1 MRQNDAYLFS
11 LDDKPQDLYCID
23 ARFYGNISRFL
34 NHMCEPNLFACRVF
48 TTHQDLRFPHIAFF
62 ASENIVAGEEL
73 GSQLVFLNVV
83 SKAVTVVQSLERFS
97 SGPGKDCFL
106 APYLVSHKHIAKD
119 RQTEAC
125 SQFDPARTEQRL
137 SFDRRAQGPGPGAV
151 RVATLGSWRM
161 LTLGAEYEDTWALT
175 PAKSGRPPGQAA
187 KGEPGPEE
195 GEDSGAEE
203 PGEPSW
209 KAADANTVRGYDTVL
224 EMDGLSSAGRRD
236 GVRQLVRKHGILNST
251 PWARGMA
258 RFAEDLP
265 TRYGG
270 GAGGG
275 GRGGPGAGRGGA
287 RGGGGGGAP
296 GGQRVYKQSMAQRA
310 RTMAI
315 YNPNP
320 VKQNCF
326 TVNRS
331 LFIFREDNLIRKY
344 AKRITE
350 WPYPS
355 RAGAHSSDKTP
366 MSERLDDT
374 EPYFIGIFCFE
385 AAIKII
391 ALGFAFHKG
400 SYLRNGWN
408 VMDFVVVLT
417 GLASGFCG
425 FMSCLSTTLV
435 QTEISQQL
443 LDRLPWKLIYQED
456 AATAEA
462 LATSSSS
469 PPPLHLVFSP
479 SRLSGE
485 ALCLF
490 TLPSPHIPG
499 NNVDIRMTCFQD
511 LDCSSILAEILAKVG
526 SDFDLRTLRA
536 VRVLRPL
543 KLVSG
548 IPSLQVVLKSIMK
561 AMVPLLQI
569 GLLLFFAIV
578 MFAIIGVEF
587 YMGKFHTTCFRK
599 DTGERAAD
607 WPCGLEPPARM
618 CPNGTECREYW
629 TGPNFGITNFDNILF
644 AVLTVFQCIT
654 MEGWVDILYSTND
667 VAGNTWNWLYFI
679 PLIIIGSFFMLNLVL
694 GVLSGE
700 FAKERERVEKRQE
713 FLKLRRQQQIERELT
728 GYLEWIC
735 KAEEVLLEEEDEIAE
750 EKSPLDG
757 AWYKRKQNLP
767 VLKRNK
773 AKKGKNDLIGAEEGE
788 DPFADISSVAPPGS
802 PFGRASVKSSG
813 KMDSSSYFRRKE
825 KRIRFFIRRMVKAQS
840 FYWIVLCL
848 VGLNTLCVAIVHYDQ
863 PKWLTKALYTAEFVF
878 LGLFLTEMTL
888 KMYGLG
894 ARNYFHSSFNCFDF
908 GVIVGSICEVIWD
921 MIKPGASFGISVLR
935 ALRLLRIFKVT
946 KYWNSLRN
954 LVVSLLNSMKS
965 IISLLFLLFLFIV
978 VFALLGMQLFG
989 GQFNFED
996 ETPTTNFDTFPAAI
1010 LTVFQILTGEDWN
1023 AVMYHGIESQGGVRR
1038 GMFSS
1043 VYFIVLTLFG
1053 NYTLLN
1059 VFLAIAV
1066 DNLAN
1071 AQELTKDE
1079 EEQEEAA
1086 NKKLALQKA
1095 LEVKEVSPMSAANI
1109 SIAAKEQQRTAK
1121 TMSVWE
1127 QRTNQLRRHNMRAS
1141 SEALFNELDPEE
1153 RRRLSSALHLHP
1165 DMKTHLDRPLV
1176 VEARDS
1182 EKPSRPPEGGW
1193 EEAGDS
1199 QQDGLGD
1206 NFHTHSRKHHRH
1218 RDKNGE
1224 GREGGDGRGGRHH
1237 IHHSRSRDHNADS
1250 AQTKERTG
1258 DRSHSRDGGQGH
1270 RHQHQAGSP
1279 EEETNDVRGGG
1290 EERGHRHHHSHRP
1303 PKEGNGM
1310 IANGAQGER
1319 RGKGGGGDSNG
1330 ERKARSSRMVRAQST
1345 LDGEDCNRNKN
1356 GTKGY
1361 RERQPDAE
1369 EDGLASSPL
1378 QPMRSSLSLG
1388 EKQED
1393 ADNQKNSTRAS
1404 QAGLNSNAIHIPVTI
1419 TAPPGETTIIPMNN
1433 IDCDN
1438 FQLSEEK
1445 KDLEEEEAANG
1456 PRQILPYSSMF
1467 VFGQTNPVEYIVN
1480 PDNPYS
1486 CGCGVLWLCHYVVNL
1501 RYFEMCIL
1509 VVITMSSIAL
1519 AAEDPVQ
1526 TNAPHNNVLK
1536 YLDYVFTGVFT
1547 FEMVIKYITQTNC
1560 ILNLNRGTT
1569 GKDINTIKSLRV
1581 LRVLRPLKT
1590 IKRLPKLKAVFD
1602 CVVNS
1607 LKNVLN
1613 ILIVYILFMFI
1624 FAVIAVQLFKGK
1636 FFYCTDESKSLEKDC
1651 RGQFLEYD
1659 RDDVTAQV
1667 REWKK
1672 YDFHYDNV
1680 LWAFLTLFTVST
1692 GEGWPMVLKHSV
1704 DATYEDQGPN
1714 PGFRMETSI
1723 FYVVYF
1729 VVFPFFFVNIF
1740 VALII
1745 ITFQEQGDKAMSEC
1759 SLEKNERACIDFAIN
1774 AKPLTRYM
1782 PENKQSFQYKM
1793 WKFVVSPPFEYA
1805 IMTLIA
1811 LNTVVLMMKFYG
1823 APYLYEAML
1832 KYLNIVFTALFT
1844 LECILK
1850 IIAFGPLNYLKAA
1863 WNVFDFVTV
1872 LGSITDILVT
1882 EIKDKMIN
1890 LSFLRLFRAA
1900 RLIKLLRQ
1908 GYTIRIL
1915 LWTFVQSFK
1924 ALPYV
1929 CLLIAMLFFIYAIIG
1944 MQVFGNIELIDDNAI
1959 NHHNNFQTFF
1969 QALTL
1974 LFRSATGEAWHEIM
1988 LACLSDRPCD
1998 KLSGNTGNECGSDFA
2013 YFYFVSF
2020 IFLCSFLMLN
2030 LFVAVIMD
2038 NFEYLTRDASI
2049 LGPHHLDE
2057 FIRVWAEYD
2066 PAACGRICYQDMYKL
2081 LRFISPPLGLGKKCP
2096 NRVAYKWESVMQLN
2110 NPQVVPVGTA
2120 YLLACSLN
2128 RLVKMNM
2135 PIADDNTVQFT
2146 STLMALIRTALEIKL
2161 ASGVL
2166 AQRLCDADLKRE
2178 INRVWPNL
2186 SQKTVDLL
2194 VTPHKYNELTVGK
2207 VYAALMIF
2215 DYYKQNRAKRLQQQN
2230 SSVGPQSKLG
2240 ALFRPVLPLTHILE
2254 VEPPISSPKH
2264 PFPPLHEQEAKLEA
2278 LPTTNTT
2285 TTTTSV
2291 NRDTI
2296 LNQRSAIKHSQ
2307 SGDVSQ
2313 SAQRPKGRRKLQRGQ
2328 SEDVPYSTRP
2338 QEQVELK
2345 QVENISDTEAYPSL
2359 EGHCKAASLPRLNA
2373 EYYPIVDLSP
2383 IRRSASSLTQQR
2395 HQEVGLREY
2404 DLERPGLAQSSTGPG
2419 QVQGQDRAHH
2429 HHHHHRCHRRRD
2441 KDKDKKQKSL
2451 DRAGSVQPSS
2461 TVGSFTDPSAEGL
2474 SRERARERDRSRPHE
2489 RRHHSSAGEKQRYY
2503 SCERYGSREQC
2514 HTKSAGPSRSTSP
2527 GEGQD
2532 TGLLKQH
2539 GSSVLKAG
2547 PGTLPSGSSTPG
2559 RGRRQLPQT
2568 PLTPRPAVAYKTA
2581 NSSPLPSSAS
2591 TATTGHQTRFSRG
2604 LSEHDRLV
2612 GGYDE
2617 SPIPVTRIGSDP
2629 NLNRQPQA
2637 ASQQALLEEAED
2649 FQDNVSSHGGG
2660 RSARTTA
2667 STTASASHGT
2677 AAAPVTV
2684 PTTQGRAGVVP
2695 NGYHFTLGVNSASG
2709 PGSRATGSLREREE
2723 EDCAVQCEKLHHLHY
2738 THTAGSLR
2746 PVHLPN

>member
-1 MRQNDAYLFS
+1 
-11 LDDKPQDLYCID
+11 
-23 ARFYGNISRFL
+23 
-34 NHMCEPNLFACRVF
+34 
-48 TTHQDLRFPHIAFF
+48 
-62 ASENIVAGEEL
+62 
-73 GSQLVFLNVV
+73 
-83 SKAVTVVQSLERFS
+83 
-97 SGPGKDCFL
+97 
-106 APYLVSHKHIAKD
+106 
-119 RQTEAC
+119 
-125 SQFDPARTEQRL
+125 
-137 SFDRRAQGPGPGAV
+137 
-151 RVATLGSWRM
+151 
-161 LTLGAEYEDTWALT
+161 
-175 PAKSGRPPGQAA
+175 
-187 KGEPGPEE
+187 
-195 GEDSGAEE
+195 
-203 PGEPSW
+203 
-209 KAADANTVRGYDTVL
+209 
-224 EMDGLSSAGRRD
+224 
-236 GVRQLVRKHGILNST
+236 
-251 PWARGMA
+251 MA

-270 GAGGG
+270 SAGGG
-275 GRGGPGAGRGGA
+275 GRGGPGTGRGGA
-287 RGGGGGGAP
+287 RAGGAAP

-320 VKQNCF
+320 VKQNCL

-355 RAGAHSSDKTP
+355 PSRYMILATIIANCIVLALEQHLPASDKTP

-408 VMDFVVVLT
+408 VMDFVVVL
-417 GLASGFCG
+417 SG
-425 FMSCLSTTLV
+425 
-435 QTEISQQL
+435 I
-443 LDRLPWKLIYQED
+443 
-456 AATAEA
+456 
-462 LATSSSS
+462 LAT
-469 PPPLHLVFSP
+469 
-479 SRLSGE
+479 
-485 ALCLF
+485 
-490 TLPSPHIPG
+490 
-499 NNVDIRMTCFQD
+499 
-511 LDCSSILAEILAKVG
+511 VG

-587 YMGKFHTTCFRK
+587 YMGKFHTTCFRT
-599 DTGERAAD
+599 DTGESS
-607 WPCGLEPPARM
+607 EPPARI

-644 AVLTVFQCIT
+644 AILTVFQCIT
-654 MEGWVDILYSTND
+654 MEGWVDILYSTNN

-735 KAEEVLLEEEDEIAE
+735 KA
-750 EKSPLDG
+750 
-757 AWYKRKQNLP
+757 

-788 DPFADISSVAPPGS
+788 DPFADISSVGI
-802 PFGRASVKSSG
+802 VKSSG

-825 KRIRFFIRRMVKAQS
+825 KRVRFFIRRMVKAQS
-840 FYWIVLCL
+840 FYWIVLCV

-863 PKWLTKALYTAEFVF
+863 PEWLTKALYTAEFVF

-894 ARNYFHSSFNCFDF
+894 VRNYFHSSFNCFDF

-921 MIKPGASFGISVLR
+921 MITPGASFGISVLR

-954 LVVSLLNSMKS
+954 LVISLLNSMKS

-1153 RRRLSSALHLHP
+1153 RRRMSTALHLHP
-1165 DMKTHLDRPLV
+1165 DMKTHLDRPLI
-1176 VEARDS
+1176 VEDRGGDKPART
-1182 EKPSRPPEGGW
+1182 PEGGHL
-1193 EEAGDS
+1193 ESDHEG
-1199 QQDGLGD
+1199 
-1206 NFHTHSRKHHRH
+1206 HSRKHHRH
-1218 RDKNGE
+1218 RDRNGE
-1224 GREGGDGRGGRHH
+1224 NREGCDGRGGRHH
-1237 IHHSRSRDHNADS
+1237 THHSRSRDHNGNGS
-1250 AQTKERTG
+1250 QSKERRG
-1258 DRSHSRDGGQGH
+1258 ERSHSRNGGQGH
-1270 RHQHQAGSP
+1270 RHHHHHHNGSP
-1279 EEETNDVRGGG
+1279 EEEANDVRGG
-1290 EERGHRHHHSHRP
+1290 EERVHRHHHSHRP
-1303 PKEGNGM
+1303 PKEGNGT
-1310 IANGAQGER
+1310 IANGSQVPL
-1319 RGKGGGGDSNG
+1319 GDY
-1330 ERKARSSRMVRAQST
+1330 
-1345 LDGEDCNRNKN
+1345 C
-1356 GTKGY
+1356 
-1361 RERQPDAE
+1361 
-1369 EDGLASSPL
+1369 SPVL
-1378 QPMRSSLSLG
+1378 HLYFICIFPS
-1388 EKQED
+1388 
-1393 ADNQKNSTRAS
+1393 
-1404 QAGLNSNAIHIPVTI
+1404 V
-1419 TAPPGETTIIPMNN
+1419 NN
-1433 IDCDN
+1433 IDCES
-1438 FQLSEEK
+1438 FQIREEK
-1445 KDLEEEEAANG
+1445 KNLEEAEEVNG
-1456 PRQILPYSSMF
+1456 PRQMLPYSSMF
-1467 VFGQTNPVEYIVN
+1467 IFGQTNPVRR
-1480 PDNPYS
+1480 
-1486 CGCGVLWLCHYVVNL
+1486 LCHYVVNL

-1509 VVITMSSIAL
+1509 IVITMSSIAL

-1526 TNAPHNNVLK
+1526 ANAPRNNVSHTDLVNNHLTK
-1536 YLDYVFTGVFT
+1536 LLRTMIDLGLLLHPGSYFRDLWNILDFIVVSGALVAFA
-1547 FEMVIKYITQTNC
+1547 C
-1560 ILNLNRGTT
+1560 SGTK

-1636 FFYCTDESKSLEKDC
+1636 FFYCTDESKVLEKDC
-1651 RGQFLEYD
+1651 RGHFLEYD
-1659 RDDVTAQV
+1659 KDHVTAQP

-1782 PENKQSFQYKM
+1782 PENKLSFQYKM

-1823 APYLYEAML
+1823 APDLYESML

-1882 EIKDKMIN
+1882 EVKMIN

-1924 ALPYV
+1924 SGCGYCCEPPAL
-1929 CLLIAMLFFIYAIIG
+1929 LLP
-1944 MQVFGNIELIDDNAI
+1944 QVFGNIELIEESAI
-1959 NHHNNFQTFF
+1959 HRHNNFQTFF

-1988 LACLSDRPCD
+1988 LACLSNRPCD
-1998 KLSGNTGNECGSDFA
+1998 KLSGTVGNECGSDFA

-2081 LRFISPPLGLGKKCP
+2081 LLFISPPLGLGKKCP
-2096 NRVAYKWESVMQLN
+2096 NRVAYK
-2110 NPQVVPVGTA
+2110 
-2120 YLLACSLN
+2120 

-2135 PIADDNTVQFT
+2135 PIADDNTVHFT

-2161 ASGVL
+2161 IG
-2166 AQRLCDADLKRE
+2166 CDMFADLKRE
-2178 INRVWPNL
+2178 ISRVWPSL
-2186 SQKTVDLL
+2186 PQKTIDLL
-2194 VTPHKYNELTVGK
+2194 VTPHKCRPPSLFADLTVGK

-2215 DYYKQNRAKRLQQQN
+2215 DYYKQNRAKRLQQQQQ
-2230 SSVGPQSKLG
+2230 SSTGPQ
-2240 ALFRPVLPLTHILE
+2240 
-2254 VEPPISSPKH
+2254 
-2264 PFPPLHEQEAKLEA
+2264 
-2278 LPTTNTT
+2278 
-2285 TTTTSV
+2285 
-2291 NRDTI
+2291 
-2296 LNQRSAIKHSQ
+2296 
-2307 SGDVSQ
+2307 
-2313 SAQRPKGRRKLQRGQ
+2313 
-2328 SEDVPYSTRP
+2328 
-2338 QEQVELK
+2338 
-2345 QVENISDTEAYPSL
+2345 
-2359 EGHCKAASLPRLNA
+2359 
-2373 EYYPIVDLSP
+2373 PIVDLSP
-2383 IRRSASSLTQQR
+2383 IRRSASSLTQH
-2395 HQEVGLREY
+2395 HQDVRLKDF
-2404 DLERPGLAQSSTGPG
+2404 DLERPDLAQS
-2419 QVQGQDRAHH
+2419 HH

-2441 KDKDKKQKSL
+2441 RDKEKKQKSI
-2451 DRAGSVQPSS
+2451 DRPVQPSS
-2461 TVGSFTDPSAEGL
+2461 TVACLTSHFLSVHVQDSFTDPSAQGL

-2503 SCERYGSREQC
+2503 SCERYSSREQC

-2527 GEGQD
+2527 GEGQEY
-2532 TGLLKQH
+2532 
-2539 GSSVLKAG
+2539 GSTVVKAG
-2547 PGTLPSGSSTPG
+2547 PVMLPSGSTTPG

-2568 PLTPRPAVAYKTA
+2568 PLTPRPAVTYKSAHPSTLH
-2581 NSSPLPSSAS
+2581 SSLS
-2591 TATTGHQTRFSRG
+2591 TTMTGHQTRFSRG
-2604 LSEHDRLV
+2604 LSEHERLV
-2612 GGYDE
+2612 GVQGE
-2617 SPIPVTRIGSDP
+2617 TLMPITCIGSDP
-2629 NLNRQPQA
+2629 NLNRHPEVAPQ
-2637 ASQQALLEEAED
+2637 QDLLEETED
-2649 FQDNVSSHGGG
+2649 YHDTVSSHGVVCT
-2660 RSARTTA
+2660 ARTTPV
-2667 STTASASHGT
+2667 STTASVSQGT
-2677 AAAPVTV
+2677 AAAPITS
-2684 PTTQGRAGVVP
+2684 PPRQGRAGAMP

-2709 PGSRATGSLREREE
+2709 SGSRGTGSLREREE
-2723 EDCAVQCEKLHHLHY
+2723 EDWC
-2738 THTAGSLR
+2738 
-2746 PVHLPN
+2746 

>member
-1 MRQNDAYLFS
+1 MDAAAS
-11 LDDKPQDLYCID
+11 LK
-23 ARFYGNISRFL
+23 
-34 NHMCEPNLFACRVF
+34 
-48 TTHQDLRFPHIAFF
+48 
-62 ASENIVAGEEL
+62 
-73 GSQLVFLNVV
+73 
-83 SKAVTVVQSLERFS
+83 
-97 SGPGKDCFL
+97 
-106 APYLVSHKHIAKD
+106 
-119 RQTEAC
+119 
-125 SQFDPARTEQRL
+125 
-137 SFDRRAQGPGPGAV
+137 
-151 RVATLGSWRM
+151 
-161 LTLGAEYEDTWALT
+161 
-175 PAKSGRPPGQAA
+175 
-187 KGEPGPEE
+187 
-195 GEDSGAEE
+195 
-203 PGEPSW
+203 
-209 KAADANTVRGYDTVL
+209 
-224 EMDGLSSAGRRD
+224 
-236 GVRQLVRKHGILNST
+236 
-251 PWARGMA
+251 MA
-258 RFAEDLP
+258 RFADDLP

-270 GAGGG
+270 SAGGG

-287 RGGGGGGAP
+287 RGGGAP
-296 GGQRVYKQSMAQRA
+296 AGQRMYKQSMAQRA

-320 VKQNCF
+320 VKQNCL

-350 WPYPS
+350 WPPFEYMILATIIANCIVLALEQHLP
-355 RAGAHSSDKTP
+355 AGDKTP
-366 MSERLDDT
+366 MSQRLDDT

-417 GLASGFCG
+417 G
-425 FMSCLSTTLV
+425 
-435 QTEISQQL
+435 
-443 LDRLPWKLIYQED
+443 
-456 AATAEA
+456 
-462 LATSSSS
+462 
-469 PPPLHLVFSP
+469 
-479 SRLSGE
+479 
-485 ALCLF
+485 
-490 TLPSPHIPG
+490 
-499 NNVDIRMTCFQD
+499 
-511 LDCSSILAEILAKVG
+511 ILAKVG

-587 YMGKFHTTCFRK
+587 YMGKFHTTCFRI

-607 WPCGLEPPARM
+607 WPCGLELPART
-618 CPNGTECREYW
+618 CANGTECREYW

-667 VAGNTWNWLYFI
+667 VVGNTWNWLYFI

-757 AWYKRKQNLP
+757 VWYKRKQNLP
-767 VLKRNK
+767 VLKRGK
-773 AKKGKNDLIGAEEGE
+773 GKKGMNDLIGARGG
-788 DPFADISSVAPPGS
+788 DNPFTDISSVAPPGS

-848 VGLNTLCVAIVHYDQ
+848 VALNTLCVAIVHYDQ
-863 PKWLTKALYTAEFVF
+863 PEWLTRALYTTEFVF

-908 GVIVGSICEVIWD
+908 GVIVGSIFEVIWD

-946 KYWNSLRN
+946 KYWSSLRN

-1010 LTVFQILTGEDWN
+1010 LTVFHILTGEDWN

-1043 VYFIVLTLFG
+1043 IYFIVLTLFG

-1095 LEVKEVSPMSAANI
+1095 LEVKEVSPVSAANI
-1109 SIAAKEQQRTAK
+1109 SITAFVKQNQDALSRRSSISSIQSLKEQQRSAK
-1121 TMSVWE
+1121 TLSVWE
-1127 QRTNQLRRHNMRAS
+1127 QRTNQLRRHNLRAS
-1141 SEALFNELDPEE
+1141 TEALFTELDPQE
-1153 RRRLSSALHLHP
+1153 RLQVSSTLHLHP

-1176 VEARDS
+1176 VEGRNGDQT
-1182 EKPSRPPEGGW
+1182 SRPSEGGQV
-1193 EEAGDS
+1193 EAGDT
-1199 QQDGLGD
+1199 QHDRVGD
-1206 NFHTHSRKHHRH
+1206 NLHTHARKHHRH
-1218 RDKNGE
+1218 RDRIGE
-1224 GREGGDGRGGRHH
+1224 SKDGGDCRGGRHH
-1237 IHHSRSRDHNADS
+1237 THHSRTRDHITDG
-1250 AQTKERTG
+1250 AQTKERRG
-1258 DRSHSRDGGQGH
+1258 ERIHGPDGGQGH
-1270 RHQHQAGSP
+1270 RHHHQAGSP
-1279 EEETNDVRGGG
+1279 EEEASDIRTGG
-1290 EERGHRHHHSHRP
+1290 EERGHRHHRSHCP

-1310 IANGAQGER
+1310 IVNGAQGER
-1319 RGKGGGGDSNG
+1319 RGRGGEGDSNG
-1330 ERKARSSRMVRAQST
+1330 ERFGRCSRIVRAQSI
-1345 LDGEDCNRNKN
+1345 LDGDNCKGNKN
-1356 GTKGY
+1356 GTKGH

-1369 EDGLASSPL
+1369 EDRFTSSPL
-1378 QPMRSSLSLG
+1378 QPMKSSPSLG

-1404 QAGLNSNAIHIPVTI
+1404 RVGLNSHTIHIPVTI
-1419 TAPPGETTIIPMNN
+1419 NGPPGETTIIPMNN

-1445 KDLEEEEAANG
+1445 KALEDADNE

-1467 VFGQTNPVEYIVN
+1467 IFGQTNPVRR
-1480 PDNPYS
+1480 
-1486 CGCGVLWLCHYVVNL
+1486 LCHYMVNL

-1509 VVITMSSIAL
+1509 MVITMSSITL

-1526 TNAPHNNVLK
+1526 ANATRNNILK

-1547 FEMVIKYITQTNC
+1547 FEMVIKMIDLGLLLHPGSYFRDLWN
-1560 ILNLNRGTT
+1560 ILDFIVVSGALVAFACSGTK

-1636 FFYCTDESKSLEKDC
+1636 FFYCTDESKGLEKEC
-1651 RGQFLEYD
+1651 RGQFLDYD
-1659 RDDVTAQV
+1659 RDDVAAQP

-1672 YDFHYDNV
+1672 YAFHYDNV

-1692 GEGWPMVLKHSV
+1692 GEGWPVVLKHSV
-1704 DATYEDQGPN
+1704 DATYEDQGPS

-1823 APYLYEAML
+1823 APDIYESML
-1832 KYLNIVFTALFT
+1832 KYLNIIFTALFT

-1850 IIAFGPLNYLKAA
+1850 IIAFGPLNYMKAA
-1863 WNVFDFVTV
+1863 WNIFDFVTV

-1882 EIKDKMIN
+1882 EIKTDKLIN

-1944 MQVFGNIELIDDNAI
+1944 MQVFGNIELNEDTAI

-1988 LACLSDRPCD
+1988 LACLSNRPCD
-1998 KLSGNTGNECGSDFA
+1998 KLSGTVEKECGSDFA

-2066 PAACGRICYQDMYKL
+2066 PAACGRITYCDMYKM
-2081 LRFISPPLGLGKKCP
+2081 LRDMSPPLGLGKKCP
-2096 NRVAYKWESVMQLN
+2096 PRVAYK
-2110 NPQVVPVGTA
+2110 
-2120 YLLACSLN
+2120 

-2135 PIADDNTVQFT
+2135 PIADDNTVHFT

-2166 AQRLCDADLKRE
+2166 AQHLCDADLKRE

-2207 VYAALMIF
+2207 VYAAVMIF
-2215 DYYKQNRAKRLQQQN
+2215 DYYKQNRAKKLQQN
-2230 SSVGPQSKLG
+2230 SSGPQSKLG
-2240 ALFRPVLPLTHILE
+2240 ALFHPVLPLTHIQE
-2254 VEPPISSPKH
+2254 VEPPICSPKQFH
-2264 PFPPLHEQEAKLEA
+2264 PPHPEPEVKPQAPP
-2278 LPTTNTT
+2278 
-2285 TTTTSV
+2285 TTTSI

-2296 LNQRSAIKHSQ
+2296 ITQRSAIKHSQ

-2313 SAQRPKGRRKLQRGQ
+2313 TTQRPKGQRKLQRGQ
-2328 SEDVPYSTRP
+2328 SEDVSYSSSP
-2338 QEQVELK
+2338 QEVLELK
-2345 QVENISDTEAYPSL
+2345 QVDNISDSEGYPSL
-2359 EGHCKAASLPRLNA
+2359 EGHCRAASLPRLNA
-2373 EYYPIVDLSP
+2373 EYYRSHPRHAPGTYLAPIVDLSP
-2383 IRRSASSLTQQR
+2383 IRRSASSVTPQCQ
-2395 HQEVGLREY
+2395 QEVRLREY
-2404 DLERPGLAQSSTGPG
+2404 DLEWPDLSESSTG
-2419 QVQGQDRAHH
+2419 QAQGQDRANHH
-2429 HHHHHRCHRRRD
+2429 HHHHHCHRRR
-2441 KDKDKKQKSL
+2441 DKDKKQKSL
-2451 DRAGSVQPSS
+2451 DRTPSVQPSS
-2461 TVGSFTDPSAEGL
+2461 TVASFINPQTEGM

-2503 SCERYGSREQC
+2503 SCERYGSREPC

-2527 GEGQD
+2527 GKEQEAD
-2532 TGLLKQH
+2532 LLKQH
-2539 GSSVLKAG
+2539 SSSTAKAG
-2547 PGTLPSGSSTPG
+2547 PVTLPSGSCALG

-2581 NSSPLPSSAS
+2581 NSSPLTSSAS
-2591 TATTGHQTRFSRG
+2591 TVTPGHHTRFSRG
-2604 LSEHDRLV
+2604 LSEHDCLL
-2612 GGYDE
+2612 GGHDK
-2617 SPIPVTRIGSDP
+2617 SPIPVTRIGLDP
-2629 NLNRQPQA
+2629 NLNQQPQDT
-2637 ASQQALLEEAED
+2637 SQRPLREETKD
-2649 FQDNVSSHGGG
+2649 FQDAKSSHGAG
-2660 RSARTTA
+2660 RTARTTA
-2667 STTASASHGT
+2667 STTAASHGA
-2677 AAAPVTV
+2677 AAAPITA
-2684 PTTQGRAGVVP
+2684 PTTQGVMP
-2695 NGYHFTLGVNSASG
+2695 NGYHFTLRVNPAAG
-2709 PGSRATGSLREREE
+2709 PGSRGTGSLREKEE
-2723 EDCAVQCEKLHHLHY
+2723 EDWC
-2738 THTAGSLR
+2738 
-2746 PVHLPN
+2746 

>member
-1 MRQNDAYLFS
+1 MNRTV
-11 LDDKPQDLYCID
+11 PQK
-23 ARFYGNISRFL
+23 SRWA
-34 NHMCEPNLFACRVF
+34 ER
-48 TTHQDLRFPHIAFF
+48 R
-62 ASENIVAGEEL
+62 S
-73 GSQLVFLNVV
+73 
-83 SKAVTVVQSLERFS
+83 TVV
-97 SGPGKDCFL
+97 
-106 APYLVSHKHIAKD
+106 Y
-119 RQTEAC
+119 
-125 SQFDPARTEQRL
+125 
-137 SFDRRAQGPGPGAV
+137 AV
-151 RVATLGSWRM
+151 RSATYGSWRM
-161 LTLGAEYEDTWALT
+161 LTLGSEYEDTWA
-175 PAKSGRPPGQAA
+175 PAPGLSPD
-187 KGEPGPEE
+187 KRRSTMKPV
-195 GEDSGAEE
+195 SEE
-203 PGEPSW
+203 PEPELEETESEEASW
-209 KAADANTVRGYDTVL
+209 RSVDKATVQKYDTVL
-224 EMDGLSSAGRRD
+224 HLDGVSRQGTGD
-236 GVRQLVRKHGILNST
+236 GVRKVVRKHDMLNNT
-251 PWARGMA
+251 AWARGMA

-287 RGGGGGGAP
+287 RGGGAP
-296 GGQRVYKQSMAQRA
+296 GGQRMYKQSMAQRA

-350 WPYPS
+350 WPPFEYMILATIIANCIVLALEQHLP
-355 RAGAHSSDKTP
+355 ASDKTP

-417 GLASGFCG
+417 G
-425 FMSCLSTTLV
+425 
-435 QTEISQQL
+435 I
-443 LDRLPWKLIYQED
+443 
-456 AATAEA
+456 
-462 LATSSSS
+462 LAT
-469 PPPLHLVFSP
+469 
-479 SRLSGE
+479 
-485 ALCLF
+485 
-490 TLPSPHIPG
+490 
-499 NNVDIRMTCFQD
+499 
-511 LDCSSILAEILAKVG
+511 VG

-587 YMGKFHTTCFRK
+587 YMGKFHTTCFK
-599 DTGERAAD
+599 IDTGERAAD
-607 WPCGLEPPARM
+607 WPCGLEPPART
-618 CPNGTECREYW
+618 CPNGTQCREYW

-667 VAGNTWNWLYFI
+667 VVGNTWNWLYFI

-767 VLKRNK
+767 VLKRGK
-773 AKKGKNDLIGAEEGE
+773 VKKGKNDLIGAEEGE

-863 PKWLTKALYTAEFVF
+863 PEWLTRALYTAEFVF

-908 GVIVGSICEVIWD
+908 GVIVGSIFEVIWD

-1043 VYFIVLTLFG
+1043 IYFIVLTLFG

-1109 SIAAKEQQRTAK
+1109 SIAAFVKQNRDALSRRSSISSIQSPKEQQRSAK
-1121 TMSVWE
+1121 IMSVWE
-1127 QRTNQLRRHNMRAS
+1127 QRTNQLRKHNMRAS

-1153 RRRLSSALHLHP
+1153 RLRLSTALHLHP
-1165 DMKTHLDRPLV
+1165 DMKTHLDRPLM
-1176 VEARDS
+1176 VESRNGDQ
-1182 EKPSRPPEGGW
+1182 PSRPPDEGRD
-1193 EEAGDS
+1193 EAVDS
-1199 QQDGLGD
+1199 RQDGLGD
-1206 NFHTHSRKHHRH
+1206 SFHTHSRKHHRH
-1218 RDKNGE
+1218 CDKNGE
-1224 GREGGDGRGGRHH
+1224 NRDGGDGRGGRHH
-1237 IHHSRSRDHNADS
+1237 THHSRSREHNADGP
-1250 AQTKERTG
+1250 QTNDRCG
-1258 DRSHSRDGGQGH
+1258 DRSQSRDGGQGH
-1270 RHQHQAGSP
+1270 RHHHHQAGSP
-1279 EEETNDVRGGG
+1279 EDEPNDVRG

-1310 IANGAQGER
+1310 LANGAQGER
-1319 RGKGGGGDSNG
+1319 RGRGGGGGGGESNG
-1330 ERKARSSRMVRAQST
+1330 ERKARCSRMIRAQST
-1345 LDGEDCNRNKN
+1345 LDGDDCRRNKN

-1361 RERQPDAE
+1361 RERQSDAE
-1369 EDGLASSPL
+1369 EESLSCSPL
-1378 QPMRSSLSLG
+1378 QPRRSSLSLG

-1404 QAGLNSNAIHIPVTI
+1404 QAALNSNAIHIPVTI
-1419 TAPPGETTIIPMNN
+1419 TAPPGETTFISMNN

-1445 KDLEEEEAANG
+1445 KDLEEQEAANG

-1467 VFGQTNPVEYIVN
+1467 IFGQTNPVRR
-1480 PDNPYS
+1480 
-1486 CGCGVLWLCHYVVNL
+1486 LCHYVVNL

-1509 VVITMSSIAL
+1509 MVITMSSIAL

-1526 TNAPHNNVLK
+1526 ANAPRNNVLK

-1547 FEMVIKYITQTNC
+1547 FEMVIKMIDLGLLLHPGSYFRDLWN
-1560 ILNLNRGTT
+1560 ILDFIVVSGALVAFACSGTK

-1636 FFYCTDESKSLEKDC
+1636 FFYCTDESKGLEKDC
-1651 RGQFLEYD
+1651 RGQFLDYD
-1659 RDDVTAQV
+1659 RDDVAAQP

-1672 YDFHYDNV
+1672 YEFHYDNV

-1692 GEGWPMVLKHSV
+1692 GEGWPVVLKHSV
-1704 DATYEDQGPN
+1704 DATYEDQGPS

-1793 WKFVVSPPFEYA
+1793 WRFVVSPPFEYG

-1823 APYLYEAML
+1823 APDLYESML
-1832 KYLNIVFTALFT
+1832 KYLNIVFTGLFT

-1850 IIAFGPLNYLKAA
+1850 VIAFNPLNYLKEP

-1872 LGSITDILVT
+1872 IGSITDILFT
-1882 EIKDKMIN
+1882 EINNKMIN

-1929 CLLIAMLFFIYAIIG
+1929 CLLITMLFFIYAIIG
-1944 MQVFGNIELIDDNAI
+1944 MQVFGNIELNEEAAI

-1988 LACLSDRPCD
+1988 LACLSNRPCD
-1998 KLSGNTGNECGSDFA
+1998 KLSGTAGKECGSDFA

-2066 PAACGRICYQDMYKL
+2066 PAACGRMSYRNMYEMLRDM
-2081 LRFISPPLGLGKKCP
+2081 SPPLGLGKKCP
-2096 NRVAYKWESVMQLN
+2096 PRVAYK
-2110 NPQVVPVGTA
+2110 
-2120 YLLACSLN
+2120 
-2128 RLVKMNM
+2128 RLVRMNM
-2135 PIADDNTVQFT
+2135 PIGDDNTVHFT

-2215 DYYKQNRAKRLQQQN
+2215 DYYKQNRAKRLQQQH
-2230 SSVGPQSKLG
+2230 SAGGLQSKLG
-2240 ALFRPVLPLTHILE
+2240 TLFRPVLPLTHIQE
-2254 VEPPISSPKH
+2254 VEPPMSSPRQNL
-2264 PFPPLHEQEAKLEA
+2264 PPQPEPETKPEA
-2278 LPTTNTT
+2278 PPTTTTNT
-2285 TTTTSV
+2285 V
-2291 NRDTI
+2291 NNRDSM
-2296 LNQRSAIKHSQ
+2296 LNQRAAIKHSQ

-2313 SAQRPKGRRKLQRGQ
+2313 AALKPKGRRKLQRGQ
-2328 SEDVPYSTRP
+2328 SEDVQYSTRP
-2338 QEQVELK
+2338 QELVELK
-2345 QVENISDTEAYPSL
+2345 PVENSSDTEGYPHL
-2359 EGHCKAASLPRLNA
+2359 EGQCRAASLPRLNA
-2373 EYYPIVDLSP
+2373 EYYRSHPRHAPGTHLAPIVDLSP
-2383 IRRSASSLTQQR
+2383 IRRSASSLTPQY
-2395 HQEVGLREY
+2395 HHEEVGLREY
-2404 DLERPGLAQSSTGPG
+2404 DLERPGQAQSSMGPG
-2419 QVQGQDRAHH
+2419 QVQGQDRGHH
-2429 HHHHHRCHRRRD
+2429 HHHHHRCHRRKD

-2451 DRAGSVQPSS
+2451 DRAASVQQSS

-2514 HTKSAGPSRSTSP
+2514 HARSAGPSRSTSP
-2527 GEGQD
+2527 GEGPNS
-2532 TGLLKQH
+2532 GFLKQH
-2539 GSSVLKAG
+2539 GSSVVKAG
-2547 PGTLPSGSSTPG
+2547 PVTLPSGSSTPG

-2581 NSSPLPSSAS
+2581 NSSPLPSGAGA
-2591 TATTGHQTRFSRG
+2591 ATTGHQTRFSRG
-2604 LSEHDRLV
+2604 LSEHDRLL
-2612 GGYDE
+2612 GGQNE
-2617 SPIPVTRIGSDP
+2617 SQIPVTRIGSDP
-2629 NLNRQPQA
+2629 NLNRQHQQQQQQQQDS
-2637 ASQQALLEEAED
+2637 SQRTLLEESED
-2649 FQDNVSSHGGG
+2649 FQDAVSSHGGG
-2660 RSARTTA
+2660 RSARTAA
-2667 STTASASHGT
+2667 SAAESASHASAGAPAT
-2677 AAAPVTV
+2677 AAGS
-2684 PTTQGRAGVVP
+2684 QGRAGGGGGGGGGGVP
-2695 NGYHFTLGVNSASG
+2695 NGYHFTLGLNSASG
-2709 PGSRATGSLREREE
+2709 PGNRGAGSLRERED
-2723 EDCAVQCEKLHHLHY
+2723 EDWC
-2738 THTAGSLR
+2738 
-2746 PVHLPN
+2746 

>member
-1 MRQNDAYLFS
+1 
-11 LDDKPQDLYCID
+11 
-23 ARFYGNISRFL
+23 
-34 NHMCEPNLFACRVF
+34 
-48 TTHQDLRFPHIAFF
+48 
-62 ASENIVAGEEL
+62 
-73 GSQLVFLNVV
+73 
-83 SKAVTVVQSLERFS
+83 
-97 SGPGKDCFL
+97 
-106 APYLVSHKHIAKD
+106 
-119 RQTEAC
+119 
-125 SQFDPARTEQRL
+125 
-137 SFDRRAQGPGPGAV
+137 
-151 RVATLGSWRM
+151 
-161 LTLGAEYEDTWALT
+161 
-175 PAKSGRPPGQAA
+175 
-187 KGEPGPEE
+187 
-195 GEDSGAEE
+195 
-203 PGEPSW
+203 
-209 KAADANTVRGYDTVL
+209 
-224 EMDGLSSAGRRD
+224 
-236 GVRQLVRKHGILNST
+236 
-251 PWARGMA
+251 MA
-258 RFAEDLP
+258 RFADDLP

-270 GAGGG
+270 SAGGG

-287 RGGGGGGAP
+287 RGGGAP
-296 GGQRVYKQSMAQRA
+296 AGQRMYKQSMAQRA

-320 VKQNCF
+320 VKQNCL

-344 AKRITE
+344 YMILATIIANCIVLALE
-350 WPYPS
+350 QHLP
-355 RAGAHSSDKTP
+355 AGDKTP
-366 MSERLDDT
+366 MSQRLDDT

-417 GLASGFCG
+417 G
-425 FMSCLSTTLV
+425 
-435 QTEISQQL
+435 
-443 LDRLPWKLIYQED
+443 
-456 AATAEA
+456 
-462 LATSSSS
+462 
-469 PPPLHLVFSP
+469 
-479 SRLSGE
+479 
-485 ALCLF
+485 
-490 TLPSPHIPG
+490 
-499 NNVDIRMTCFQD
+499 
-511 LDCSSILAEILAKVG
+511 ILAKVG

-587 YMGKFHTTCFRK
+587 YMGKFHTTCFRI

-607 WPCGLEPPARM
+607 WPCGLELPART
-618 CPNGTECREYW
+618 CANGTECREYW

-667 VAGNTWNWLYFI
+667 VVGNTWNWLYFI

-757 AWYKRKQNLP
+757 VWYKRKQNLP
-767 VLKRNK
+767 
-773 AKKGKNDLIGAEEGE
+773 
-788 DPFADISSVAPPGS
+788 APPGS

-848 VGLNTLCVAIVHYDQ
+848 VALNTLCVAIVHYDQ
-863 PKWLTKALYTAEFVF
+863 PEWLTRALYTTEFVF

-908 GVIVGSICEVIWD
+908 GVIVGSIFEVIWD

-946 KYWNSLRN
+946 KYWSSLRN

-1010 LTVFQILTGEDWN
+1010 LTVFHILTGEDWN

-1043 VYFIVLTLFG
+1043 IYFIVLTLFG

-1095 LEVKEVSPMSAANI
+1095 LEVKEVSPVSAANI
-1109 SIAAKEQQRTAK
+1109 SITAKEQQRSAK
-1121 TMSVWE
+1121 TLSVWE
-1127 QRTNQLRRHNMRAS
+1127 QRTNQLRRHNLRAS
-1141 SEALFNELDPEE
+1141 TEALFTELDPQE
-1153 RRRLSSALHLHP
+1153 RLQVSSTLHLHP

-1176 VEARDS
+1176 VEGRNGDQT
-1182 EKPSRPPEGGW
+1182 SRPSEGGQV
-1193 EEAGDS
+1193 EAGDT
-1199 QQDGLGD
+1199 QHDRVGD
-1206 NFHTHSRKHHRH
+1206 NLHTHARKHHRH
-1218 RDKNGE
+1218 RDRIGE
-1224 GREGGDGRGGRHH
+1224 SKDGGDCRGGRHH
-1237 IHHSRSRDHNADS
+1237 THHSRTRDHITDG
-1250 AQTKERTG
+1250 AQTKERRG
-1258 DRSHSRDGGQGH
+1258 ERIHGPDGGQGH
-1270 RHQHQAGSP
+1270 RHHHQAGSP
-1279 EEETNDVRGGG
+1279 EEEASDIRTGG
-1290 EERGHRHHHSHRP
+1290 EERGHRHHRSHCP

-1310 IANGAQGER
+1310 IVNGAQGER
-1319 RGKGGGGDSNG
+1319 RGRGGEGDSNG
-1330 ERKARSSRMVRAQST
+1330 ERFGRCSRIVRAQSI
-1345 LDGEDCNRNKN
+1345 LDGDNCKGNKN
-1356 GTKGY
+1356 GTKAERQNQRLSNSHLFSP

-1369 EDGLASSPL
+1369 EDRFTSSPL
-1378 QPMRSSLSLG
+1378 QPMKSSPSLG

-1404 QAGLNSNAIHIPVTI
+1404 RVGLNSHTIHIPVTI
-1419 TAPPGETTIIPMNN
+1419 NGPPGETTIIPMNN

-1445 KDLEEEEAANG
+1445 KALEDADNE

-1467 VFGQTNPVEYIVN
+1467 IFGQTNPVRR
-1480 PDNPYS
+1480 
-1486 CGCGVLWLCHYVVNL
+1486 LCHYMVNL

-1509 VVITMSSIAL
+1509 MVITMSSITL

-1526 TNAPHNNVLK
+1526 ANATRNNILK

-1547 FEMVIKYITQTNC
+1547 FEMVIKMIDLGLLLHPGSYFRDLWN
-1560 ILNLNRGTT
+1560 ILDFIVVSGALVAFACSGTK

-1636 FFYCTDESKSLEKDC
+1636 FFYCTDESKGLEKEC
-1651 RGQFLEYD
+1651 RGQFLDYD
-1659 RDDVTAQV
+1659 RDDVAAQP

-1672 YDFHYDNV
+1672 YAFHYDNV

-1692 GEGWPMVLKHSV
+1692 GEGWPVVLKHSV
-1704 DATYEDQGPN
+1704 DATYEDQGPS

-1823 APYLYEAML
+1823 APDIYESML
-1832 KYLNIVFTALFT
+1832 KYLNIIFTALFT

-1850 IIAFGPLNYLKAA
+1850 IIAFGPLNYMKAA
-1863 WNVFDFVTV
+1863 WNIFDFVTV

-1882 EIKDKMIN
+1882 EIKVRDKLIN

-1944 MQVFGNIELIDDNAI
+1944 MQVFGNIELNEDTAI

-1988 LACLSDRPCD
+1988 LACLSNRPCD
-1998 KLSGNTGNECGSDFA
+1998 KLSGTVEKECGSDFA

-2081 LRFISPPLGLGKKCP
+2081 LRLISPPLGLGKKCP
-2096 NRVAYKWESVMQLN
+2096 NRVAYK
-2110 NPQVVPVGTA
+2110 
-2120 YLLACSLN
+2120 

-2135 PIADDNTVQFT
+2135 PIADDNTVHFT

-2166 AQRLCDADLKRE
+2166 AQHLCDADLKRE

-2207 VYAALMIF
+2207 VYAAVMIF
-2215 DYYKQNRAKRLQQQN
+2215 DYYKQNRAKKLQQN
-2230 SSVGPQSKLG
+2230 SSGPQVQHCSK
-2240 ALFRPVLPLTHILE
+2240 
-2254 VEPPISSPKH
+2254 IS
-2264 PFPPLHEQEAKLEA
+2264 
-2278 LPTTNTT
+2278 
-2285 TTTTSV
+2285 
-2291 NRDTI
+2291 
-2296 LNQRSAIKHSQ
+2296 
-2307 SGDVSQ
+2307 
-2313 SAQRPKGRRKLQRGQ
+2313 LQRVQ
-2328 SEDVPYSTRP
+2328 WWFIHPLAVPS
-2338 QEQVELK
+2338 
-2345 QVENISDTEAYPSL
+2345 
-2359 EGHCKAASLPRLNA
+2359 HH
-2373 EYYPIVDLSP
+2373 PIVDLSP
-2383 IRRSASSLTQQR
+2383 IRRSASSVTPQCQ
-2395 HQEVGLREY
+2395 QEVRLREY
-2404 DLERPGLAQSSTGPG
+2404 DLEWPDLAN
-2419 QVQGQDRAHH
+2419 HH
-2429 HHHHHRCHRRRD
+2429 HHHHHCHRRR
-2441 KDKDKKQKSL
+2441 DKDKKQKSL
-2451 DRAGSVQPSS
+2451 DRTPSVQPSS
-2461 TVGSFTDPSAEGL
+2461 T
-2474 SRERARERDRSRPHE
+2474 RDRSRPHE

-2503 SCERYGSREQC
+2503 SCERYGSREPC

-2527 GEGQD
+2527 GKEQENLG
-2532 TGLLKQH
+2532 GH
-2539 GSSVLKAG
+2539 
-2547 PGTLPSGSSTPG
+2547 
-2559 RGRRQLPQT
+2559 RQNT
-2568 PLTPRPAVAYKTA
+2568 VVK
-2581 NSSPLPSSAS
+2581 
-2591 TATTGHQTRFSRG
+2591 
-2604 LSEHDRLV
+2604 
-2612 GGYDE
+2612 
-2617 SPIPVTRIGSDP
+2617 
-2629 NLNRQPQA
+2629 NR
-2637 ASQQALLEEAED
+2637 
-2649 FQDNVSSHGGG
+2649 
-2660 RSARTTA
+2660 
-2667 STTASASHGT
+2667 
-2677 AAAPVTV
+2677 
-2684 PTTQGRAGVVP
+2684 
-2695 NGYHFTLGVNSASG
+2695 
-2709 PGSRATGSLREREE
+2709 
-2723 EDCAVQCEKLHHLHY
+2723 
-2738 THTAGSLR
+2738 
-2746 PVHLPN
+2746 